1 MVRRYAVI
9 LNGKIDNICLWDG
22 VTPWTPEAGAQVIE
36 AGDDWGIYG
45 RYENGVYSPAPVEP
59 EPVPEPVEG

>member
-1 MVRRYAVI
+1 MIKRYAVI

-36 AGDDWGIYG
+36 AGDDWGVGGLYA
-45 RYENGVYSPAPVEP
+45 NGVYAQPLAEP
-59 EPVPEPVEG
+59 DLKPVEG